1 MMDAIIRWLSEKG
14 GEHVIEFIKEQA
26 KSLAD
31 ARGEASI
38 ARQDRDEALKAAA
51 KAKGELRSALD
62 SAAALKPQLDAAQE
76 QMAGAMSYRVKLE
89 ARINDLEKANDQ
101 LQAERDDMEGTLRQS
116 EQANASLLESLD
128 AEKARVSDHKARLVA
143 IADFVKTKQ

>member
-1 MMDAIIRWLSEKG
+1 MDAILRWLSEKG
-14 GEHVIEFIKEQA
+14 GEHVIEAIKEQSKA
-26 KSLAD
+26 LAE
-31 ARGEASI
+31 ARAEATI
-38 ARQDRDEALKAAA
+38 ARQDRDDALSAAA

-62 SAAALKPQLDAAQE
+62 AAAALKPQLDAAQE

-101 LQAERDDMEGTLRQS
+101 LQAERDDLEGALRQS
-116 EQANASLLESLD
+116 EQANAGLLESLD
-128 AEKARVSDHKARLVA
+128 AEKARVSDLKARLVA

>member
-1 MMDAIIRWLSEKG
+1 MDAILRWLSEKG

-26 KSLAD
+26 KSLSE
-31 ARGEASI
+31 ARNEAYI

-62 SAAALKPQLDAAQE
+62 AAAALKPQLDAAQE

-101 LQAERDDMEGTLRQS
+101 LSAERDDLEAALRQS

-128 AEKARVSDHKARLVA
+128 AEKARVSDYKARLVA